1 MKEILKIR
9 CQIYILMMKVIIL
22 RKIQAALKTFAP
34 PFFSHL
40 AWTEKT
46 CDNES
51 HEKETTEAV
60 VNFTRKRLKVCNF
73 IKRRLQHRCFL
84 VKFAKFLRTPFFT
97 EHLRWLLLKLNI
109 LMLQLQIYN
118 ILEQEVLTG
127 MRAMRKK
134 LNIFMLQLP
143 LYYILE

>member
-1 MKEILKIR
+1 MIVFQASLNFEPLKEILKIQ
-9 CQIYILMMKVIIL
+9 CQIYILIMKVIIL
-22 RKIQAALKTFAP
+22 RKIQAALKTFTP

-60 VNFTRKRLKVCNF
+60 VNFRRKRLKAWNF

-109 LMLQLQIYN
+109 
-118 ILEQEVLTG
+118 
-127 MRAMRKK
+127 
-134 LNIFMLQLP
+134 FMLQLP